1 MRRSEITVSKS
12 AVCSSIGMIGTG
24 HRLSADAGAQVLAD
38 GGNAIDAA
46 AAAVFAS
53 WVVEPEMCGVGGTV
67 QGVLHLA
74 ASSETTVLYP
84 VRGVPAAAAEDL
96 YELESGLDPWGRWR
110 KVKDDAN
117 MLGPLSI
124 ATPGALAGMSA
135 VLDAYGSLPLAR
147 LLEPAIAFA
156 RDGFPVDGYTALTI
170 GSHLDEI
177 LRYPPT
183 AEIFAPGGVPPSP
196 GSAHQA
202 GSMIIQ
208 SDLARSLQRIAH
220 EGAAVLHGGEL
231 AHQVEQHL
239 ASIGGILSAR
249 DLRDLPV
256 RVDSQERPFTYRG
269 FDLVW
274 SDGYFAPLMLNILE
288 NFDLASLGP
297 DSPAYRHL
305 MIETMRYAFT
315 SVLEHLADPGMMP
328 SPVDGLWSKAY
339 AAEIADRIDMRRAS
353 GTVRAVDPWPH
364 ETRITGQQRA
374 AGRREPSRG
383 IDNPGT
389 TQVVAAD
396 KDGNVA
402 SFNITHGGA
411 FGSGVTIPG
420 TGIVLNNAMISFDP
434 EPGKANSI
442 RPNRRVM
449 AFAPN
454 VIVLRNGR
462 PRMAFGASGGR
473 TTISCQVHVICG
485 VLDFGMS
492 AQEAIE
498 APRVHCETGDAWADR
513 RVGEDVMRELRSLGH
528 DIQVVEETFHSP
540 FFGRPVTIEVL
551 PGARGYRSG
560 ISNLHRTAA
569 VAL

>member
-1 MRRSEITVSKS
+1 MRRAELSVSRS
-12 AVCSSIGMIGTG
+12 AVRSSIGMICTG
-24 HRLSADAGAQVLAD
+24 HRLSADVGAQILAD

-46 AAAVFAS
+46 AAAVFTS
-53 WVVEPEMCGVGGTV
+53 WVVEPEMCGIGGTV
-67 QGVLHLA
+67 QGVMHLA
-74 ASSETTVLYP
+74 SGGETSVLFP
-84 VRGVPAAAAEDL
+84 VRGVPTAATDDMF
-96 YELESGLDPWGRWR
+96 ELESGLDPWGRWR

-117 MLGPLSI
+117 MHGPRSI

-135 VLDAYGSLPLAR
+135 VLEGYGSFPLAR
-147 LLEPAIAFA
+147 LLEPAIAYA

-177 LRYPPT
+177 VRYPPT

-202 GSMIIQ
+202 GSMIVQ
-208 SDLARSLQRIAH
+208 SDLARTLQRIARD
-220 EGAAVLHGGEL
+220 GAGVFHGGEL
-231 AHQVEQHL
+231 AERVEQYL
-239 ASIGGILSAR
+239 ASIGGILTAR

-256 RVDSQERPFTYRG
+256 RIDSQERPFTYRG
-269 FDLVW
+269 FELVW
-274 SDGYFAPLMLNILE
+274 ADGYFAPLMLNILE
-288 NFDLASLGP
+288 NFDPKSLGP

-328 SPVDGLWSKAY
+328 SPIDGLWSKAY
-339 AAEIADRIDMRRAS
+339 AAEIADRIDVRRAS
-353 GTVRAVDPWPH
+353 GKVQPVDPWAH
-364 ETRITGQQRA
+364 ETRITGQQRPK
-374 AGRREPSRG
+374 GWREFSRG
-383 IDNPGT
+383 VDNPGT

-396 KDGNVA
+396 TDGNVA

-411 FGSGVTIPG
+411 FGSGVTVPG

-449 AFAPN
+449 AFSPN
-454 VIVLRNGR
+454 VIVLRNGK
-462 PRMAFGASGGR
+462 PWLAFGASGGR

-485 VLDFGMS
+485 MLDFGMS

-498 APRVHCETGDAWADR
+498 APRVHCETGDAWVDV
-513 RVGEDVMRELRSLGH
+513 RVGKDVLRELRSLGH
-528 DIQVVEETFHSP
+528 EIQVVDETFHSP
-540 FFGRPVTIEVL
+540 FFGRPVAIEVL
-551 PGARGYRSG
+551 AGERGYRSG
-560 ISNLHRTAA
+560 TSNLHRTAA

>member
-1 MRRSEITVSKS
+1 MRRAETIVSKT
-12 AVCSSIGMIGTG
+12 AVRSSNGMICTG

-53 WVVEPEMCGVGGTV
+53 WVVEPEMCGVGGTA

-74 ASSETTVLYP
+74 ASGETAILYP
-84 VRGVPAAAAEDL
+84 ARGVPAAAAEDMF
-96 YELESGLDPWGRWR
+96 ELEQGLDPWGRWR

-117 MLGPLSI
+117 MVGPRSI

-135 VLDAYGSLPLAR
+135 VLDAYGSMPLGR
-147 LLEPAIAFA
+147 LLEPAIAYA
-156 RDGFPVDGYTALTI
+156 RDGFSVDGYTALTI
-170 GSHLDEI
+170 GSHLDKI

-183 AEIFAPGGVPPSP
+183 AEIFAPGRVPPRP
-196 GSAHQA
+196 GSTHQA
-202 GSMIIQ
+202 GSKIVQ
-208 SDLARSLQRIAH
+208 SDLAGSLRRIAH
-220 EGAAVLHGGEL
+220 EGAAIFHGGEM
-231 AHQVEQHL
+231 ADQIEQYL

-249 DLRDLPV
+249 DLSDVPV
-256 RVDSQERPFTYRG
+256 RIDSQERSFTYRG
-269 FDLVW
+269 FELVW
-274 SDGYFAPLMLNILE
+274 SDGYFAPLILNILE

-315 SVLEHLADPGMMP
+315 AILEHLADPGMMP

-339 AAEIADRIDMRRAS
+339 ASEIADRINMRQAT
-353 GTVRAVDPWPH
+353 GAVGPVDPWPH
-364 ETRITGQQRA
+364 ETRITGQQRPA
-374 AGRREPSRG
+374 NHREPSRG
-383 IDNPGT
+383 INNAGT

-396 KDGNVA
+396 KDGNFA
-402 SFNITHGGA
+402 CFNITHGGA
-411 FGSGVTIPG
+411 FGSGVTIPA

-434 EPGKANSI
+434 EPGRANSI
-442 RPNRRVM
+442 HPNRRVM
-449 AFAPN
+449 GFAPN
-454 VIVLRNGR
+454 VLVLRDGK

-498 APRVHCETGDAWADR
+498 APRVHCETHHASVDR
-513 RVGEDVMRELRSLGH
+513 RVGEDVLHELRALGH
-528 DIQVVEETFHSP
+528 DIRVVEETFHSP
-540 FFGRPVTIEVL
+540 FFARPVTIEVL
-551 PGARGYRSG
+551 PGAQGYRSG

>member
-1 MRRSEITVSKS
+1 M
-12 AVCSSIGMIGTG
+12 VCTG
-24 HRLSADAGAQVLAD
+24 HRLSAEVGAQVLMD

-67 QGVLHLA
+67 QGVMHLA
-74 ASSETTVLYP
+74 AGGETTVLYP
-84 VRGVPAAAAEDL
+84 VRGVPAAATEDMF
-96 YELESGLDPWGRWR
+96 ELEPGLDPWGRWR

-117 MLGPLSI
+117 MHGPRSI

-147 LLEPAIAFA
+147 LLEPAIAYA

-170 GSHLDEI
+170 GSHLREI
-177 LRYPPT
+177 LRYPST
-183 AEIFAPGGVPPSP
+183 AEIFAPGGLPPSA

-202 GSMIIQ
+202 GSMIVQ
-208 SDLARSLQRIAH
+208 SDLARSLDQIAH
-220 EGAAVLHGGEL
+220 EGPTVFHGGHL
-231 AHQVEQHL
+231 AHQVEQYL
-239 ASIGGILSAR
+239 ASVGGIMTAR

-256 RVDSQERPFTYRG
+256 RIDSQERPFTSRG
-269 FDLVW
+269 LELVW
-274 SDGYFAPLMLNILE
+274 ADGYFAPLMLNILE

-297 DSPAYRHL
+297 DSAAYRHV

-315 SVLEHLADPGMMP
+315 AVLEYLADPGMMP
-328 SPVDGLWSKAY
+328 TPIDGLWSKAY
-339 AAEIADRIDMRRAS
+339 AAEVADRIDMRRAS
-353 GTVRAVDPWPH
+353 GRVEPVDPWPY
-364 ETRITGQQRA
+364 EARINGQQRPA
-374 AGRREPSRG
+374 NKRDASCG

-396 KDGNVA
+396 KDGNLV

-411 FGSGVTIPG
+411 FGSGVTVPG

-434 EPGKANSI
+434 EPGRANSI

-454 VIVLRNGR
+454 VILLRNGA
-462 PRMAFGASGGR
+462 PGLDFGASGGR

-485 VLDFGMS
+485 VADFGMS

-498 APRVHCETGDAWADR
+498 APRVHCETGDAWADV
-513 RVGEDVMRELRSLGH
+513 RVGENVLRELRSLGH
-528 DIQVVEETFHSP
+528 EFHVVEETVHSP

-551 PGARGYRSG
+551 AGGRGYRSG
-560 ISNLHRTAA
+560 TSNLHRTAA

>member
-1 MRRSEITVSKS
+1 MRRAEVTVSKTTI
-12 AVCSSIGMIGTG
+12 CSSDGMIATG

-53 WVVEPEMCGVGGTV
+53 WVVEPEMCGIGGTA

-74 ASSETTVLYP
+74 ASGETVALYP
-84 VRGVPAAAAEDL
+84 ARGVPAAAAEDMF
-96 YELESGLDPWGRWR
+96 ELEPGLDPWGRWR

-117 MLGPLSI
+117 MFGPRSI

-147 LLEPAIAFA
+147 LLEPAIAHA
-156 RDGFPVDGYTALTI
+156 RDGFSVDGYTALTI
-170 GSHLDEI
+170 GSHLGEI

-202 GSMIIQ
+202 GSTIVQ
-208 SDLARSLQRIAH
+208 SDLARSLRRIAH
-220 EGAAVLHGGEL
+220 EGAAVFHGGEL
-231 AHQVEQHL
+231 AHQVEQYL
-239 ASIGGILSAR
+239 ASIGGILTAR
-249 DLRDLPV
+249 DLRDLPA
-256 RVDSQERPFTYRG
+256 RVGSQERPFTYRG
-269 FDLVW
+269 FGLVW
-274 SDGYFAPLMLNILE
+274 SDGYVAPLMLNILE

-305 MIETMRYAFT
+305 MIETMRYAFA

-328 SPVDGLWSKAY
+328 SPIDGLWSKAY
-339 AAEIADRIDMRRAS
+339 AAEIADRIDMRRAA
-353 GTVRAVDPWPH
+353 GTVGPVDPWPH
-364 ETRITGQQRA
+364 ETRITGQQRP
-374 AGRREPSRG
+374 AGQREPSRG

-402 SFNITHGGA
+402 SFNVTHGGA

-434 EPGKANSI
+434 EPGRANSI

-462 PRMAFGASGGR
+462 PRMVFGASGGR

-492 AQEAIE
+492 AQQAIE
-498 APRVHCETGDAWADR
+498 APRVHCETRDASVDR
-513 RVGEDVMRELRSLGH
+513 RVGEDVLRELRSLGH

-540 FFGRPVTIEVL
+540 FFARPVTIEVL

>member
-1 MRRSEITVSKS
+1 MRRAAITV
-12 AVCSSIGMIGTG
+12 ARSSIRSSVGMICTG
-24 HRLSADAGAQVLAD
+24 HRLSADVGAQVLAQ

-74 ASSETTVLYP
+74 ANGETTVLYP
-84 VRGVPAAAAEDL
+84 VRGVPAAATEDVFQ
-96 YELESGLDPWGRWR
+96 LESGLDPWGRWR
-110 KVKDDAN
+110 KVRDDAN
-117 MLGPLSI
+117 MHGPRSI
-124 ATPGALAGMSA
+124 ATPGALAGMNA

-147 LLEPAIAFA
+147 LLEPAIAYA
-156 RDGFPVDGYTALTI
+156 RDGVPVDGYTALTI
-170 GSHLDEI
+170 GSHLAEL

-183 AEIFAPGGVPPSP
+183 AEIFAPGGVPPNP

-202 GSMIIQ
+202 GSIIVQ
-208 SDLARSLQRIAH
+208 SDLARTLQRIAT
-220 EGAAVLHGGEL
+220 EGAAVFHGGEL
-231 AHQVEQHL
+231 ADRVAQYL
-239 ASIGGILSAR
+239 ASIGGILTAG
-249 DLRDLPV
+249 DLRSLAV
-256 RVDSQERPFTYRG
+256 RINSQERPFSYRG
-269 FDLVW
+269 YELVW
-274 SDGYFAPLMLNILE
+274 ADGYFAPLMLNILE
-288 NFDLASLGP
+288 NFDLASDGP
-297 DSPAYRHL
+297 DSPTYRHL
-305 MIETMRYAFT
+305 MIETMRFAFT

-328 SPVDGLWSKAY
+328 SPIDGLWSKAY

-353 GTVRAVDPWPH
+353 GRVEPIDPWPH
-364 ETRITGQQRA
+364 ETRITGQRRPASQREA
-374 AGRREPSRG
+374 SRG

-411 FGSGVTIPG
+411 FGSGVTVPG

-442 RPNRRVM
+442 RPKRRVM
-449 AFAPN
+449 AFSPN

-462 PRMAFGASGGR
+462 PWLAFGASGGR

-485 VLDFGMS
+485 VIDFGMS

-498 APRVHCETGDAWADR
+498 APRVHCETGDAWVDV
-513 RVGEDVMRELRSLGH
+513 RVGENVLRELRSLGH
-528 DIQVVEETFHSP
+528 DIQIVEETFHSP

-551 PGARGYRSG
+551 PGGRGYRSG
-560 ISNLHRTAA
+560 TSNLHRTAA

>member
-1 MRRSEITVSKS
+1 
-12 AVCSSIGMIGTG
+12 MICTG
-24 HRLSADAGAQVLAD
+24 HRLSADVGAQVLMD

-67 QGVLHLA
+67 QGVMHLA
-74 ASSETTVLYP
+74 ASGETTVLYP
-84 VRGVPAAAAEDL
+84 VRGVPAAATEDMF
-96 YELESGLDPWGRWR
+96 ELEPGLDPWGRWR

-117 MLGPLSI
+117 MHGPRSI

-135 VLDAYGSLPLAR
+135 VLNSYGSLPLDQ
-147 LLEPAIAFA
+147 LLEPAIAYA

-170 GSHLDEI
+170 GSHLDE
-177 LRYPPT
+177 LRRYPAT
-183 AEIFAPGGVPPSP
+183 AAIFAPRSVPPSP

-202 GSMIIQ
+202 GSVIVQ
-208 SDLARSLQRIAH
+208 ADLARSLDRIAH
-220 EGAAVLHGGEL
+220 EGAAVFHGGDL
-231 AHQVEQHL
+231 GRQVEQYL
-239 ASIGGILSAR
+239 ASVGGILTAR

-256 RVDSQERPFTYRG
+256 RLDSQERPFTYRG
-269 FDLVW
+269 FELVW
-274 SDGYFAPLMLNILE
+274 ADGYFAPLMLNILE

-297 DSPAYRHL
+297 ESPAYRHL
-305 MIETMRYAFT
+305 MIETMRYAF
-315 SVLEHLADPGMMP
+315 SGVLEYLADPGMMP
-328 SPVDGLWSKAY
+328 TPIDGLWSKAY

-353 GTVRAVDPWPH
+353 SRMEPVDPWPY
-364 ETRITGQQRA
+364 ETRITVQQRPA
-374 AGRREPSRG
+374 SKRVASRG

-389 TQVVAAD
+389 TQIVAAD
-396 KDGNVA
+396 SDGNLA
-402 SFNITHGGA
+402 SFNVTHGGA
-411 FGSGVTIPG
+411 FGSGVTVPG

-434 EPGKANSI
+434 EPGRANSI

-454 VIVLRNGR
+454 VVLRRNGA
-462 PRMAFGASGGR
+462 PRLAFGASGGR

-485 VLDFGMS
+485 VVDFGMS

-498 APRVHCETGDAWADR
+498 APRVHCETGDTWVDF
-513 RVGEDVMRELRSLGH
+513 RVGEKVLRELRSLGH
-528 DIQVVEETFHSP
+528 KINVVEETFHSP

-551 PGARGYRSG
+551 PGGRGYRSG
-560 ISNLHRTAA
+560 TSNLHRTAA